1 MLEFCCNFGGGIID
15 WKLFVVG
22 GGLGFYFNSVKNLV
36 EIFDGEKG
44 KWIKLLLMKWKCY
57 GCVVVVW
64 KRKFFV
70 VGGCDKSGFD
80 VLEVEVF
87 DLEGYVWLNFFL
99 LFVGYFLCW
108 VKIV

>member
-1 MLEFCCNFGGGIID
+1 M
-15 WKLFVVG
+15 
-22 GGLGFYFNSVKNLV
+22 
-36 EIFDGEKG
+36 
-44 KWIKLLLMKWKCY
+44 
-57 GCVVVVW
+57 VW